1 MVAASYQGKS
11 PVIHE
16 NSWVADD
23 AKIIGDVE
31 IGEKSSVWFNTV
43 VRGDINAIR
52 IGRYVNIQDGAIVHV
67 GPATEHF
74 TEIGDYVSV
83 GHNVTLHG
91 CKIHTDVLIG
101 IGAII
106 LNGAIVDSQSIVAA
120 GALVRVGGRVPGGVL
135 FAGVPGKVIRDLS
148 AAEIKGL
155 REHPEG
161 YWKIAATYRTAP

>member
-1 MVAASYQGKS
+1 MAVVLYQGKS

-23 AKIIGDVE
+23 AKIIGNVE
-31 IGEKSSVWFNTV
+31 IGENSSVWFNTV

-67 GPATEHF
+67 GPSPEHF
-74 TEIGDYVSV
+74 TTVGDYVSV
-83 GHNVTLHG
+83 GHNATLHG
-91 CKIHTDVLIG
+91 CKIHNEVLIG

-106 LNGAIVDSQSIVAA
+106 LNGAVVESQSIVAA
-120 GALVRVGGRVPGGVL
+120 GALVRVGDRVPGGVL
-135 FAGVPGKVIRDLS
+135 FAGVPGKIVRDLS

-161 YWKIAATYRTAP
+161 YWDIAASYRISS